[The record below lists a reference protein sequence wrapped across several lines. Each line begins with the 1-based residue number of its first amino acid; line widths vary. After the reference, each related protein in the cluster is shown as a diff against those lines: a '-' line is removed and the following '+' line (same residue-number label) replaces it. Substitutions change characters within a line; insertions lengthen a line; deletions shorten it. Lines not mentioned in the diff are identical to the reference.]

1 MTVNYRMLGV
11 GHWLLV
17 CGLSRLVD
25 PFLSIQN
32 EGSGMPHFT
41 GSLVNQSS
49 AVHST
54 QDTSSRIS
62 CRSRSSKTRKGV
74 NGESPG
80 EEVSKRVSKCRAS
93 GTLPAEVSS
102 EKPKLNED

>member
-1 MTVNYRMLGV
+1 MTVNYRILGI

-41 GSLVNQSS
+41 GSLVNQSCAVLGILRTPVPGS
-49 AVHST
+49 AAGPDPARQEKESMEKV
-54 QDTSSRIS
+54 RE
-62 CRSRSSKTRKGV
+62 RKFLRGSQ
-74 NGESPG
+74 N
-80 EEVSKRVSKCRAS
+80 
-93 GTLPAEVSS
+93 AEPVGRC
-102 EKPKLNED
+102 PQR